1 MAGNKTVFWSAQS
14 TGWLFYLSL
23 LLLYNYSDEN
33 FSWQSFVSAISIC
46 LVGFLISSLMRLFFI
61 KLNWHRKPFKNL
73 ILRITLSSL
82 AFAFLFHAIIT
93 TISFIALDN
102 SEIGFTANLE
112 MQIQVILNWA
122 LLLLFWSLLFFTSN
136 YFLNYRTEQLRTA
149 KLEAENKLFE
159 VQQLKSQLNPH
170 FLFNALNS
178 IKALITE
185 DPNQARNAINKLS
198 NLLRRTLNTSGE
210 TLININEE
218 LDLVESY
225 LALEKIRF
233 EERLNYTIEADA
245 KSSSQKIPPLMLQTL
260 VENAVKHG
268 IDKTLH
274 GGEIKI
280 TITDQENTTLIT
292 ITNPGKLGDKNNK
305 GIGVEN
311 TRRRLRLMFSDKAS
325 LKLKNHNDGVIT
337 TITLPHI

>member
-23 LLLYNYSDEN
+23 LLLYNYSDDN
-33 FSWQSFVSAISIC
+33 FSWQSFASAISIC
-46 LVGFLISSLMRLFFI
+46 LVGFLISSLMRLFFV

-82 AFAFLFHAIIT
+82 AFAFLFHVIIS
-93 TISFIALDN
+93 TISFLVLDY

-112 MQIQVILNWA
+112 VQIQVILNWA
-122 LLLLFWSLLFFTSN
+122 MLLLFWSLLFFTSN

-149 KLEAENKLFE
+149 KLEAENKIFE

-210 TLININEE
+210 TLINIEEE

-233 EERLNYTIEADA
+233 EERLQYTI
-245 KSSSQKIPPLMLQTL
+245 SSETESKHKKIPPLMLQTL

-280 TITDQENTTLIT
+280 SIQEVDNQTVIN
-292 ITNPGKLGDKNNK
+292 IINPGTLGDKNNK
-305 GIGVEN
+305 GIGLEN
-311 TRRRLRLMFSDKAS
+311 TRRRLRLMFTDKAS
-325 LKLKNHNDGVIT
+325 LTLTNSPDGVST
-337 TITLPHI
+337 TITLPHL

>member
-274 GGEIKI
+274 GG
-280 TITDQENTTLIT
+280 
-292 ITNPGKLGDKNNK
+292 
-305 GIGVEN
+305 
-311 TRRRLRLMFSDKAS
+311 
-325 LKLKNHNDGVIT
+325 
-337 TITLPHI
+337 

>member
-1 MAGNKTVFWSAQS
+1 MTGNKTVFWSAQS

-23 LLLYNYSDEN
+23 LLLYNYSDDN
-33 FSWQSFVSAISIC
+33 FSWRSFISAISIC
-46 LVGFLISSLMRLFFI
+46 LVGFVISSLMRLFFI

-93 TISFIALDN
+93 IVSFLVLDN

-136 YFLNYRTEQLRTA
+136 YFLNYRTEQIRTA
-149 KLEAENKLFE
+149 KLEAENKVFE

-210 TLININEE
+210 TLINIEEE

-233 EERLNYTIEADA
+233 EERLNYSIANDEPCNLR
-245 KSSSQKIPPLMLQTL
+245 KIPPLMLQTL

-280 TITDQENTTLIT
+280 NIQDKTKTTEIN
-292 ITNPGKLGDKNNK
+292 ITNPGTLGNAKNK

-311 TRRRLRLMFSDKAS
+311 TRRRLRLMFNDKAS
-325 LKLKNHNDGVIT
+325 LTLTNSPEGVST

>member
-1 MAGNKTVFWSAQS
+1 MTGNKTVFWSAQS

-23 LLLYNYSDEN
+23 LLLYNYSDDN
-33 FSWQSFVSAISIC
+33 FSWQSFISAISIC
-46 LVGFLISSLMRLFFI
+46 LVGFVISSLMRLFFI

-73 ILRITLSSL
+73 ILRITLSSI

-93 TISFIALDN
+93 IVSFLVLDN
-102 SEIGFTANLE
+102 SEIGFTANIE

-136 YFLNYRTEQLRTA
+136 YFLNYRTEQIRTA
-149 KLEAENKLFE
+149 KLEAENKVFE

-210 TLININEE
+210 TLINIEEE

-233 EERLNYTIEADA
+233 EERLTFSIEADA
-245 KSSSQKIPPLMLQTL
+245 KSHKRKIPPLMLQTL

-274 GGEIKI
+274 GGKIKI
-280 TITDQENTTLIT
+280 IIQEKDLATELQ
-292 ITNPGKLGDKNNK
+292 ITNPGTLGSANNK

-325 LKLKNHNDGVIT
+325 LKLTNSADGVST
-337 TITLPHI
+337 TITLPHV

>member
-1 MAGNKTVFWSAQS
+1 
-14 TGWLFYLSL
+14 
-23 LLLYNYSDEN
+23 
-33 FSWQSFVSAISIC
+33 
-46 LVGFLISSLMRLFFI
+46 MRLFFI

-73 ILRITLSSL
+73 ILRITISSL

-93 TISFIALDN
+93 IVSFIVLDN
-102 SEIGFTANLE
+102 SEIGFTANVE

-136 YFLNYRTEQLRTA
+136 YFLNYRTEQIRTA
-149 KLEAENKLFE
+149 KLEAENKVFE

-185 DPNQARNAINKLS
+185 DPDQARNAINKLS

-210 TLININEE
+210 TLINIEEE

-233 EERLNYTIEADA
+233 EERLNYSIVADE
-245 KSSSQKIPPLMLQTL
+245 KSNVRKIPPLMLQTL

-268 IDKTLH
+268 IDKTLN

-280 TITDQENTTLIT
+280 EIQELNDKTQLN
-292 ITNPGKLGDKNNK
+292 ITNPGSLGGANSK

-311 TRRRLRLMFSDKAS
+311 TKRRLRLMFSDKAS
-325 LKLKNHNDGVIT
+325 LTLTNSANGVNT

>member
-280 TITDQENTTLIT
+280 TLTDQENTTLIT